1 MQYSSCPKG
10 LIFHCMRIG
19 VLPIMMI
26 FLFAG
31 LGYAN
36 STSGQNITDKKISLQ
51 VEKTELKKVLS
62 QIGLKADVKFIYSP
76 QRIPSKSKITLAA
89 REEKLGDILARLF
102 GPFGVQYEVDGN
114 QIILTRNELSPAR
127 TFNGNPEFSLL
138 SDIAAPTRLIKGK
151 VTDDSTGQVLAGV
164 SVKIN
169 GTEKGTYTNN
179 DGEFFLEVPDNNAV
193 LLISFVGY
201 ETIELKTENLTNY
214 NISLKPVNKIME
226 EAVVV
231 GFGKQKK
238 ISVVGSQATVKPA
251 ELKLPVRDLTN
262 ALAGRLAG
270 VVAVQR
276 SGEPGYDAASIYIRG
291 IATFAS
297 SPQSP
302 LLVVDGVPDRSIN
315 NIDPE
320 DIESFTILKDASA
333 TAVYGTRGANGV
345 ILVNTKKGKAGK
357 AQINVEVN
365 QAISS
370 FTQLPKFANAEEFM
384 TMYNEG
390 LTMRGRTA
398 QYTPE
403 TIQKHVD
410 KVDPELYPDV
420 NWFDEMFNKYGRSTR
435 ANVNVTG
442 GSANAN
448 YYISAGYYGEVGLF
462 KRDKVQSYN
471 STLKYER
478 YNFTSNVNVDL
489 TKTTK
494 LELGVNGFITNGNYP
509 GIGTPTLFYYATA
522 TPPHTVPTMY
532 SNGQLPKVGG
542 ATPSPYG
549 LLTSS
554 GYATEFSNTVRSNIR
569 LKQELGFL
577 LKGLSATSMFA
588 FDNYAFSNLNRT
600 RTLPTYLATGRDA
613 DGNIVTSMTDP
624 GNEVLGFASGRIT
637 NRRFY
642 TETGLNYERVFGNH
656 NVSGMLLYNQSDYVN
671 GNADNVVASIPFRV
685 RGITGRATYGFDNRY
700 FLEGNFGYSG
710 SENFTP
716 NKRYGFFPSVG
727 LGWVISNEKFFDP
740 LANAIDHFKL
750 RFSYGTSGNSNT
762 AQRFLF
768 LTQIG
773 GGGGYTFGEPG
784 STVSYSGLQEGQVG
798 ADVTWETAKRQN
810 LGIEI
815 NTLNNN
821 LQLIVELFKERRE
834 GILRQAFTIP
844 YSSGYRF
851 DNIPYG
857 NIGITENKG
866 IDVTLQYNKYFGRD
880 AFLTFRGTFNYN
892 RNKVIQ
898 DELPPWQYPWLD
910 LDGQHIGQR
919 FGYVALGLFKDSAE
933 IMASPR
939 QAGDVRPGDIK
950 FKDLTGDGVINSFD
964 RTAIGFGAIP
974 RILYGITV
982 GGGYKGFD
990 LSLFFQGAGQVDFN
1004 YASGFATRPFAEGA
1018 TYGNMYNLVTDRWTG
1033 DPKDANTSP
1042 FYPRLSTNQ
1051 TVTSNYNTS
1060 TWWIKRADYIRLK
1073 SAEFGYNFNLNAL
1086 KRFSVSKM
1094 RLFANGTNLF
1104 TKSKWDV
1111 WDPELGDGNGAAY
1124 PNTSMYNVG
1133 FRVSF
1138 N

>member
-1 MQYSSCPKG
+1 MQYSSCLKG
-10 LIFHCMRIG
+10 LLFHCMRVG
-19 VLPIMMI
+19 LLPLFLVI
-26 FLFAG
+26 FFAAMG
-31 LGYAN
+31 FAN
-36 STSGQNITDKKISLQ
+36 TSSGQSITDKRITLT
-51 VEKTELKKVLS
+51 VERVEMKKVLS

-76 QRIPSKSKITLAA
+76 QRIPSKTKVSLAA
-89 REEKLGDILARLF
+89 SDEKLGDVLTRLF
-102 GPFGVQYEVDGN
+102 GPYRVQYEVDGN
-114 QIILTRNELSPAR
+114 QILLTRDELVPLQAYQGQV
-127 TFNGNPEFSLL
+127 NLL
-138 SDIAAPTRLIKGK
+138 NMPVIAPPTRIIKGK
-151 VTDDSTGQVLAGV
+151 VIDDSTGQVLAGV
-164 SVKIN
+164 SVKLADSD
-169 GTEKGTYTNN
+169 KGTYTNN
-179 DGEFFLEVPDNNAV
+179 DGEFYLEVPESGATLV
-193 LLISFVGY
+193 VSFVGY
-201 ETIELKTENLTNY
+201 DEYELVPGEQVNY
-214 NISLKPVNKIME
+214 AIRLKPSNRVME

-262 ALAGRLAG
+262 ALAGRMAG

-357 AQINVEVN
+357 AQINVELN
-365 QAISS
+365 QAVSR
-370 FTQLPKFANAEEFM
+370 FTQLPEFANARQFM
-384 TMYNEG
+384 SMYNEG

-398 QYTPE
+398 QYTE
-403 TIQKHVD
+403 EQILKHVSQE
-410 KVDPELYPDV
+410 DPELYPDV
-420 NWFDEMFNKYGRSTR
+420 DWFGEMFNKFGRSTR

-442 GSANAN
+442 GSATAN
-448 YYISAGYYGEVGLF
+448 YYISAGYYGEVGMF

-509 GIGTPTLFYYATA
+509 GMATSTLFYYATA
-522 TPPHTVPTMY
+522 TPPHTIPTMY

-542 ATPSPYG
+542 ALASPYG
-549 LLTSS
+549 MLTTS

-569 LKQELGFL
+569 LRQELGFL
-577 LKGLSATSMFA
+577 TRGLSFTSMFA
-588 FDNYAFSNLNRT
+588 FDNYAFSNLRRT
-600 RTLPTYLATGRDA
+600 RTLPTFLATGRDA
-613 DGNIVTSMTDP
+613 DGNLISNMTDP
-624 GNEVLGFASGRIT
+624 GNEVLGFESGRIT

-642 TETGLNYERVFGNH
+642 TETGLNYDRSFGAH
-656 NVSGMLLYNQSDYVN
+656 NVSGMLLYNQSDYVD
-671 GNADNVVASIPFRV
+671 GNAGNVVASIPFRV
-685 RGITGRATYGFDNRY
+685 RGLTGRATYGFDNRY
-700 FLEGNFGYSG
+700 FLEGNFGYTG

-716 NKRYGFFPSVG
+716 KKRYGFFPSVG
-727 LGWVISNEKFFDP
+727 LGWVVSNEKFFEP
-740 LANAIDHFKL
+740 LADAIDHFKL

-762 AQRFLF
+762 GQRFLF

-773 GGGGYTFGEPG
+773 SGGGYTFGEPG
-784 STVSYSGLQEGQVG
+784 STISYGGLQEGQVG
-798 ADVTWETAKRQN
+798 ADVTWETARRQN

-834 GILRQAFTIP
+834 GILRQAYTIP
-844 YSSGYRF
+844 YASGYRY

-866 IDVTLQYNKYFGRD
+866 IDITLQYNKYFGRD

-892 RNKVIQ
+892 RNKIIQ

-910 LDGQHIGQR
+910 RDGLPIGQR
-919 FGYVALGLFKDSAE
+919 FGYVALGLFEDSSE

-939 QAGDVRPGDIK
+939 QSGDVRPGDIK
-950 FKDLTGDGVINSFD
+950 FKDLNGDGVINSFD
-964 RTAIGFGAIP
+964 QTAIGFGAIP
-974 RILYGITV
+974 RILYGITI

-1018 TYGNMYNLVTDRWTG
+1018 TYGNMYSLVTDRWTEG
-1033 DPKDANTSP
+1033 AKNSNATP

-1073 SAEFGYNFNLNAL
+1073 SAELGYNFSIQAL

-1104 TKSKWDV
+1104 TQSRWKV

>member
-1 MQYSSCPKG
+1 MRVG
-10 LIFHCMRIG
+10 L
-19 VLPIMMI
+19 LPL
-26 FLFAG
+26 FLVMFFVAI
-31 LGYAN
+31 GYAN
-36 STSGQNITDKKISLQ
+36 TSNGQNITNKRISLQ
-51 VEKTELKKVLS
+51 VEQMEIRQVLN
-62 QIGLKADVKFIYSP
+62 QIGLQADVKFVYSP
-76 QRIPSKSKITLAA
+76 QRIPSKTKISFEA
-89 REEKLGDILARLF
+89 RNEKLGDLLARLF
-102 GPFGVQYEVDGN
+102 APFHVLYEVDGK
-114 QIILTRNELSPAR
+114 QILLTRQEIQVAFAYNGPVDLRNMPAI
-127 TFNGNPEFSLL
+127 NP
-138 SDIAAPTRLIKGK
+138 PTRIVKGK
-151 VTDDSTGQVLAGV
+151 VVDDSTNLVMAGV
-164 SVKIN
+164 SVKIRD
-169 GTEKGTYTNN
+169 TEKGAYTNN
-179 DGEFFLEVPDNNAV
+179 DGEFYLEVPDNSATLV
-193 LLISFVGY
+193 LTFVGY
-201 ETIELKTENLTNY
+201 EDYQLVLDDQVNY
-214 NISLKPVNKIME
+214 AVRMKPSNRIME

-238 ISVVGSQATVKPA
+238 ISVVGSQSTIKPA

-262 ALAGRLAG
+262 ALGGRLAG
-270 VVAVQR
+270 VVSVQR

-297 SPQSP
+297 SPQGP

-365 QAISS
+365 QAVSK
-370 FTQLPKFANAEEFM
+370 FTQLPEFANAEQFM

-403 TIQKHVD
+403 RIQQHVS

-420 NWFDEMFNKYGRSTR
+420 DWFKEMFNKYGRSTR

-442 GSANAN
+442 GSTNAN
-448 YYISAGYYGEVGLF
+448 YYISAGYYGEVGMF

-494 LELGVNGFITNGNYP
+494 MELGVNGFITNGNYP
-509 GIGTPTLFYYATA
+509 GTATSTLFYYATA

-542 ATPSPYG
+542 ALPSPYG
-549 LLTSS
+549 ILTTG

-569 LKQELGFL
+569 LRQELDFVTR
-577 LKGLSATSMFA
+577 GLSFTTMFA
-588 FDNYAFSNLNRT
+588 FDNYSFSSLNRT
-600 RTLPTYLATGRDA
+600 RTLPTFLATGRDA
-613 DGNIVTSMTDP
+613 EGSLVTNMTDP
-624 GNEVLGFASGRIT
+624 GSEVLGFGSNRIT

-642 TETGLNYERVFGNH
+642 TETGFNYNRTFGNH

-685 RGITGRATYGFDNRY
+685 RGLTGRATYGFDNRY

-727 LGWVISNEKFFDP
+727 LGWVVSNEKFFEP
-740 LANAIDHFKL
+740 LSNAIDHFKL

-768 LTQIG
+768 LTQIANAD
-773 GGGGYTFGEPG
+773 GYTFGEPG
-784 STVSYSGLQEGQVG
+784 STVSYGGLQEGQVG

-821 LQLIVELFKERRE
+821 LQLIVELFKERRD

-844 YSSGYRF
+844 YSSGYRY

-866 IDVTLQYNKYFGRD
+866 IDVTLQYNKYFKRD

-892 RNKVIQ
+892 RNKIIQ

-910 LDGQHIGQR
+910 RDGLPIGQR
-919 FGYVALGLFKDSAE
+919 FGYVALGLFNDSTE
-933 IMASPR
+933 IMAAPR
-939 QAGDVRPGDIK
+939 QSGDVRPGDIR
-950 FKDLTGDGVINSFD
+950 FKDLNGDGVINSFD
-964 RTAIGFGAIP
+964 QTAIGFGAIP

-1004 YASGFATRPFAEGA
+1004 YASGFATRPFSQGA
-1018 TYGNMYNLVTDRWTG
+1018 TYGNMYALVTDRWT
-1033 DPKDANTSP
+1033 PDAKMQNALP

-1073 SAEFGYNFNLNAL
+1073 SAELGYNFSLRAL

-1094 RLFANGTNLF
+1094 RLFVNGTNLF
-1104 TKSKWDV
+1104 TGSRWKV

>member
-1 MQYSSCPKG
+1 MQYSNC
-10 LIFHCMRIG
+10 LRRHVINCMRVG
-19 VLPIMMI
+19 LLPLFLVL
-26 FLFAG
+26 FFAAM
-31 LGYAN
+31 GYAR
-36 STSGQNITDKKISLQ
+36 TSNGQNIAEKRISL
-51 VEKTELKKVLS
+51 KMKDTEMKKVLN
-62 QIGLKADVKFIYSP
+62 QISTQANVKFIYSP
-76 QRIPSKSKITLAA
+76 QRIPASVRVSIDAKNELLKDVLI
-89 REEKLGDILARLF
+89 RLLT
-102 GPFGVQYEVDGN
+102 PFQVQFEVDGN
-114 QIILTRNELSPAR
+114 QILLTRDNEKPAVPYNVSLNL
-127 TFNGNPEFSLL
+127 TQLPELE
-138 SDIAAPTRLIKGK
+138 APVRIIKGK
-151 VTDDSTGQVLAGV
+151 VEDDSTGQVLAGV
-164 SVKIN
+164 SIRIK
-169 GTEKGTYTNN
+169 GSEKGTSTNN
-179 DGEFFLEVPDNNAV
+179 EGEFYLEIPSDDVILTV
-193 LLISFVGY
+193 SFVGY
-201 ETIELKTENLTNY
+201 ETYELPISDKVNY
-214 NISLKPVNKIME
+214 SVRLKPSNRLMD

-238 ISVVGSQATVKPA
+238 ISVVGSQATVRPA

-262 ALAGRLAG
+262 ALAGRMAG

-297 SPQSP
+297 SPQGP

-365 QAISS
+365 QAVSK
-370 FTQLPKFANAEEFM
+370 FTQLPEFANAEDFM

-398 QYTPE
+398 QYSAE
-403 TIQKHVD
+403 TIQKHID
-410 KVDPELYPDV
+410 QVDPELYPDV
-420 NWFDEMFNKYGRSTR
+420 NWFDEMFNKFGKSTR
-435 ANVNVTG
+435 ANVNVSG
-442 GSANAN
+442 GSTNAN
-448 YYISAGYYGEVGLF
+448 YYISAGYYGETGMF
-462 KRDKVQSYN
+462 KRDAVQSYN
-471 STLKYER
+471 STLKFER
-478 YNFTSNVNVDL
+478 FNFTSNVNVDL
-489 TKTTK
+489 TKTTE
-494 LELGVNGFITNGNYP
+494 LELGINGFITNGNYP
-509 GIGTPTLFYYATA
+509 GVATPTLFQYATA

-542 ATPSPYG
+542 AWASPYG
-549 LLTSS
+549 ILTTS

-569 LKQELGFL
+569 IRQDLDFIT
-577 LKGLSATSMFA
+577 KGLSFTSMFA
-588 FDNYAFSNLNRT
+588 FDNYSFSNLRRT
-600 RTLPTYLATGRDA
+600 RTLPTFLATGRDA
-613 DGNIVTSMTDP
+613 DGNLITNMTDP
-624 GNEVLGFASGRIT
+624 GNEVLGFESGRIT

-642 TETGLNYERVFGNH
+642 TETGINYDRSFGLH
-656 NVSGMLLYNQSDYVN
+656 SVAGMLLYNQSDYVD
-671 GNADNVVASIPFRV
+671 GNAGNVVSSIPFRV
-685 RGITGRATYGFDNRY
+685 RGLTGRATYGFDNRY
-700 FLEGNFGYSG
+700 FLEANFGYTG

-716 NKRYGFFPSVG
+716 KNRFGFFPSVG
-727 LGWVISNEKFFDP
+727 LGWVVSNEKFFEP

-762 AQRFLF
+762 SQRFLF
-768 LTQIG
+768 LTQIANTD
-773 GGGGYTFGEPG
+773 GYVFGEPG
-784 STVSYSGLQEGQVG
+784 STITYNGLQEGQVG
-798 ADVTWETAKRQN
+798 ADVTWETARRQN

-821 LQLIVELFKERRE
+821 LQLIVELFKERRD

-844 YSSGYRF
+844 YASGYRS

-866 IDVTLQYNKYFGRD
+866 IDVTLQYNKYLSKH

-892 RNKVIQ
+892 RNKVIR

-910 LDGQHIGQR
+910 RDGLPIGQR
-919 FGYVALGLFKDSAE
+919 FGYVALGLFEDSTE
-933 IMASPR
+933 IMASAR
-939 QAGDVRPGDIK
+939 QSGDVRPGDIK
-950 FKDLTGDGVINSFD
+950 FKDLNGDGVINSFD
-964 RTAIGFGAIP
+964 QMAIGIGSIP

-1004 YASGFATRPFAEGA
+1004 YASGFATRPFSEGA
-1018 TYGNMYNLVTDRWTG
+1018 TYGNMYSLVTDRWTP
-1033 DPKDANTSP
+1033 DSKNSNLTP

-1060 TWWIKRADYIRLK
+1060 TWWVKRADYIRLK
-1073 SAEFGYNFNLNAL
+1073 SAELGYNFNLRTL

-1094 RLFANGTNLF
+1094 RLFVNGTNLF
-1104 TKSKWDV
+1104 TSSKWKV

-1124 PNTSMYNVG
+1124 PNTSMYNAG
-1133 FRVSF
+1133 FRISF